1 MCYLYQRIYGF
12 VFIKKKNEKNIAAGE
27 VRSKN
32 FFEQMFL
39 FGRLSP
45 DFASN
50 IKGI

>member
-1 MCYLYQRIYGF
+1 MCYLYQSIYGF
-12 VFIKKKNEKNIAAGE
+12 VFIKKKKNVAAGE

-39 FGRLSP
+39 FGRFSP
-45 DFASN
+45 NFASN